1 MRYKDRCMAGFF
13 WKLGSYIF
21 VSGLVKENGKPTN
34 HILHYPY
41 LYIISSLFLVR
52 GAYATNSP
60 IIRLLRGEGT
70 AMCLPFLFYAK
81 NFITWDW

>member
-13 WKLGSYIF
+13 WKLGSYNF

-41 LYIISSLFLVR
+41 LYYYFIIIPGSWYLYHELTH
-52 GAYATNSP
+52 Y
-60 IIRLLRGEGT
+60 
-70 AMCLPFLFYAK
+70 
-81 NFITWDW
+81 